1 MSNLTSPNKIRSRI
15 FFLLFLYVLPGLVY
29 GQTSGTTSF
38 TREDSLR
45 GYLNEFRS
53 CYDVTHYD
61 LKVEVELNHKAIAGE
76 NVITA
81 VSLRS
86 FDRIQ
91 LDLFRNMQLD
101 SIIYRG
107 EPLDFIR
114 EGDAFFVQFPEK
126 VPEGDSFYLSVFYHG
141 RPLVSLNPPWSGGF
155 VWEKDSLDRNWVG
168 VACEGTG
175 ASLWWPNKDHLSD
188 EPDSMRISVI
198 APDSLVAVANGLL
211 KKVSSPEEHK
221 KEWTWEVTYPINN
234 YNVTLNLA
242 HYGYFQDVYRNPES
256 NLLPL
261 DYYVLDYNLEKARNH
276 FQQVK
281 GMLACFEHYLG
292 QFPFWEDG
300 YTLVETPYWGMEH
313 QSCVAYGNN
322 YENNDYG
329 FDFIIIHESAHEYW
343 GNSITVRDHAELW
356 IHESFAT
363 YMEALYVEY
372 FQGREKAQQ
381 YLNDQRKMI
390 YNVKPI
396 LGPLE
401 VNYKGWNDADM
412 YYKGSWM
419 LHSLRN
425 TLQDDSLWFAMLR
438 ATYQEFK
445 FQNIT
450 SADLINFM
458 DGMTTYD
465 LKPIFRQFLTTT
477 EIPVLKVKKKEGKK
491 GVRLIYRWENVLP
504 DFNMPVAVQVNDDPE
519 IFLYPGIKRQKVL
532 LPAEQ
537 ADQVHFDTDRFY
549 YMVSEQ

>member
-1 MSNLTSPNKIRSRI
+1 MTSPNKIRFRI
-15 FFLLFLYVLPGLVY
+15 LLLLFMYVLPGLIY
-29 GQTSGTTSF
+29 SQKSGSTSF

-45 GYLNEFRS
+45 GHLNEFRS
-53 CYDVTHYD
+53 CYDVKHYD
-61 LKVEVELNHKAIAGE
+61 LKVDVDLNHHAIAGE
-76 NVITA
+76 NRITA
-81 VSLRS
+81 LALRS

-107 EPLDFIR
+107 KHLNFVR
-114 EGDAFFVQFPEK
+114 EGDAFFVQFPAP
-126 VPEGDSFYLSVFYHG
+126 VSNGDSFYLSVFYHG
-141 RPLVSLNPPWSGGF
+141 QPVISVNPPWSGGF
-155 VWEKDSLDRNWVG
+155 VWEKDSLNRTWIG

-198 APDSLVAVANGLL
+198 APDSLVAVANGML
-211 KKVSSPEEHK
+211 KKVSSLNENK
-221 KEWTWEVTYPINN
+221 KEWTWQVTYPINN

-261 DYYVLDYNLEKARNH
+261 DYYVLDYNLDKARKH
-276 FQQVK
+276 FRQVK

-292 QFPFWEDG
+292 RFPFWEDG

-363 YMEALYVEY
+363 YMEALYLEY
-372 FQGREKAQQ
+372 FQGREMARQ

-401 VNYKGWNDADM
+401 VNYNGWNDADM

-419 LHSLRN
+419 LHSIRN
-425 TLQDDSLWFAMLR
+425 TVQDDSLWFSMLR

-445 FQNIT
+445 FHNIT
-450 SADLINFM
+450 SADLIDFM

-491 GVRLIYRWENVLP
+491 GVRLIYQWENVIP
-504 DFNMPVAVQVNDDPE
+504 DFNMPVAVQVNGEPD
-519 IFLYPGIKRQKVL
+519 IFLYPGIKRRKVL